1 MADSQLK
8 KRIYKLHL
16 ALYRELNDIHIFM
29 AHTIPLLKE
38 TTDRYKAMPG
48 KADKPFL
55 VPSSKGKKGIAKRTP
70 QEVASIFESF
80 ANRDLH
86 ANMLVSCVSRLE
98 SMLNDVLRAYLSK
111 YPEKLSVGLKGG
123 ESAKTVPIATVIEA
137 EDIKELHRT
146 VANARLQGVF
156 YAEPKDY
163 LAYFENITGVK
174 LPEPTFLAFVE
185 IKATRDIII
194 HNDGI
199 VNELYKKKTGDLSR
213 AQVGETIPLDETYFA
228 SSISAMK
235 AISSAIDKQIKAGSA
250 PA

>member
-1 MADSQLK
+1 MTDSQLQK
-8 KRIYKLHL
+8 HIYKLHL

-29 AHTIPLLKE
+29 AHTIPLLKQ
-38 TTDRYKAMPG
+38 TTDRYSAMPG

-55 VPSSKGKKGIAKRTP
+55 VPSSKGKKGVAKRTP
-70 QEVASIFESF
+70 KEVASIFENF
-80 ANRDLH
+80 ANRGLH

-137 EDIKELHRT
+137 EDIKELRRT
-146 VANARLQGVF
+146 IANTRLQGVF
-156 YAEPKDY
+156 YAEPKEY

-174 LPEPTFLAFVE
+174 LPESAFLSFVE
-185 IKATRDIII
+185 IKATRDLVI

-199 VNELYKKKTGDLSR
+199 VNELYKKKAGDLSR
-213 AQVGETIPLDETYFA
+213 AEVNKTIPLNETYFA

-235 AISSAIDKQIKAGSA
+235 AISSAIEKQVKSGSA